1 MKKIEE
7 IFDFLIKDYNL
18 LYKSQIFYN
27 CYGSW
32 TVVTHSFY
40 NDSGC
45 FTIYDEVQR
54 GIGYYCSSQFSTEWE
69 KLSERP
75 IDVCTIEP
83 DIWEKERKIWIFE
96 RPFFLWSQ
104 KRELNVLS
112 KVLKI
117 HLSKNNNFFGIQV

>member
-18 LYKSQIFYN
+18 LYKSQIFYH

-54 GIGYYCSSQFSTEWE
+54 GISYCCSSQFSTELK

-75 IDVCTIEP
+75 INVCTIEP